1 MTEMSALRKDRAC
14 EKHRQGTESKGKHS
28 LGVRTCS
35 PEGPDPCCIWWE
47 KGLQPA
53 HLPRSPLRQYGPAFL
68 APHLHHVSGPT
79 LAQTWR
85 LVTVSRRASS
95 EREATGTTKGLSGM
109 CSSLNLMETS

>member
-1 MTEMSALRKDRAC
+1 MLYTVGEGAAASSSAKVTAL
-14 EKHRQGTESKGKHS
+14 
-28 LGVRTCS
+28 L
-35 PEGPDPCCIWWE
+35 DP
-47 KGLQPA
+47 PTF
-53 HLPRSPLRQYGPAFL
+53 HL
-68 APHLHHVSGPT
+68 SGPS

>member
-1 MTEMSALRKDRAC
+1 MLYMVGEGAAASSSAKVIAKLL
-14 EKHRQGTESKGKHS
+14 S
-28 LGVRTCS
+28 
-35 PEGPDPCCIWWE
+35 
-47 KGLQPA
+47 
-53 HLPRSPLRQYGPAFL
+53 QYGPAL
-68 APHLHHVSGPT
+68 LEPPPHPRPHVSGPT

>member
-1 MTEMSALRKDRAC
+1 MLYMVGEGAAASSSAKVTAKLR
-14 EKHRQGTESKGKHS
+14 S
-28 LGVRTCS
+28 
-35 PEGPDPCCIWWE
+35 
-47 KGLQPA
+47 
-53 HLPRSPLRQYGPAFL
+53 QYGPAL
-68 APHLHHVSGPT
+68 LESPHPHPHVSGPT